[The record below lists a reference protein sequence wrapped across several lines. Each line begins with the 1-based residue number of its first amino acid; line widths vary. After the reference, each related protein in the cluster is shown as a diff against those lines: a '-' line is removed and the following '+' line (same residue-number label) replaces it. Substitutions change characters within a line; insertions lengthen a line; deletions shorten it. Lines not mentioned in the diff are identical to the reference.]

1 MSPLN
6 VKRLVVIV
14 LSQILGFGLGYLI
27 ITVGFNLLP
36 LISSIQ
42 TPQGV
47 SIERYGILYFL
58 VTAVPLGIIVMIWL
72 DKFMDTKILPD

>member
-14 LSQILGFGLGYLI
+14 ISQVIGFIIGYLI
-27 ITVGFNLLP
+27 ITVGFDLLP

-42 TPQGV
+42 SPQGV
-47 SIERYGILYFL
+47 TIAEYGIIYFL
-58 VTAVPLGIIVMIWL
+58 VTAVPIGIIVMIGL
-72 DKFMDTKILPD
+72 DAVMDTKILPD